1 MIGVRTTTPAQRQE
15 VSPMAAPDEPRWIV
29 RLTPPAGQTVGDL
42 LRLPL
47 ALDVW
52 QREPGAL
59 VAAVPAATLREL
71 ERRRLAGVER
81 LGTTEE
87 HEVAAAKSAGGD
99 PATER

>member
-1 MIGVRTTTPAQRQE
+1 MSEPG
-15 VSPMAAPDEPRWIV
+15 EPRWIV
-29 RLTPPAGQTVGDL
+29 RLTPPAGQTVADL

-52 QREPGAL
+52 QREAGAL
-59 VAAVPAATLREL
+59 VAAVPVTSLREL

-81 LGTTEE
+81 LCTTAE
-87 HEVAAAKSAGGD
+87 HEAAAAKFVGGD